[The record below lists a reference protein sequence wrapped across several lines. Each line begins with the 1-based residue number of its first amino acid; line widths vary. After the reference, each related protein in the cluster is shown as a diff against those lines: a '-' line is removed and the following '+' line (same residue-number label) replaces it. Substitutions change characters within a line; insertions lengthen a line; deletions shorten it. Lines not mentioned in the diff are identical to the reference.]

1 MNTMSSDSERFF
13 DNKIYSKAAYAFL
26 IFITDYYK
34 RINEYGL
41 DADEMMVVQTVV
53 AQYTYK
59 INSNNPKSYEDMK
72 KLSNEEIQKSFQGS
86 KLSILSIAEI
96 LGQPKESVRR
106 RVQKLIDYQL
116 LAKDENGGI
125 ILCENY
131 SRVIESFTSGTNKTF
146 TKLLH
151 SLNDMGALDLLLKDR
166 QG

>member
-1 MNTMSSDSERFF
+1 VSTDSTKISES
-13 DNKIYSKAAYAFL
+13 KIYSKAAYVFL
-26 IFITDYYK
+26 LFITDYYK

-53 AQYTYK
+53 AQYSYK
-59 INSNNPKSYEDMK
+59 INSTNPKSYEDLK
-72 KLSNEEIQKSFQGS
+72 KLSNKEIQNAFRGS

-116 LAKDENGGI
+116 LAKDTNGGI

-131 SRVIESFTSGTNKTF
+131 SKVIESFTSGTNKTF
-146 TKLLH
+146 TKMLH
-151 SLNDMGALDLLLKDR
+151 DLNDMGALKLFLQDR

>member
-59 INSNNPKSYEDMK
+59 INSNNPKSYEDLK